1 MPTMSDTVNITI
13 DGRSCTVPAGI
24 TILQACRDSGVE
36 VPALCYME
44 GLVADA
50 ACSLCV
56 VEVKGA
62 RTLTR
67 SCVNVVHEG
76 MSILTRS
83 ERVRDARKTNLEL
96 ILANHPQDCFT
107 CDRNQNC
114 ELRTLAYDLGVRET
128 PYPATRR
135 LNRPVD
141 DSSASII
148 RDPNKCILC
157 KRCVAVCARVQEV
170 SAIDSMNRGQNT
182 VVSTFGNS
190 GLAGAYCINCGQC
203 VLVCPTGA
211 LVEKSEVAEVW
222 KALSNPKKTVVV
234 QTAPAVR
241 VAIGEAFGLPQG
253 TPVTG
258 RMVAALRRL
267 GFNCVFD
274 TDFTADL
281 TIMEEGH
288 ELIHRLTNK
297 GVLPMITSCSPGW
310 IKFAEH
316 FYPEQLP
323 NLSSCKSPQQ
333 MFGPIAK
340 TFYAEKMKLDPREMV
355 VVSIMPC
362 TAKKFEAKRPEMDGA
377 FKYWQKKMDLKDSE
391 HFPDVDHVL
400 TTRELAR
407 MLKEAGVDLA
417 AMKEEAFDNPLG
429 ESTGAAV
436 IFGVTGGVMEAALRT
451 AYEVV
456 TGKTL
461 ANLDFEQVRGLD
473 GIKQAD
479 IQVGDLTLKVAIA
492 NGLGNARVLL
502 EQIKA
507 GKSPYHFIEIMTCPG
522 GCIGGGGQP
531 LAHGKTT
538 RNKRMAGLYKE
549 DKSLP
554 LRKSHE
560 NPSVQE
566 LYKQFLGKPLGH
578 LSHELLHTRYI
589 NRGIS
594 TFDAAGKSGQ
604 CIPHDRS
611 ARQRAGQNKAKPA
624 TKRATGKKQ
633 RRGVE

>member
-1 MPTMSDTVNITI
+1 MNETVSITI
-13 DGRSCTVPAGI
+13 DGWPYTVPAGI
-24 TILQACRDSGVE
+24 TILQACRESGIE

-67 SCVNVVHEG
+67 SCVNLVFEG
-76 MSILTRS
+76 MAILTRS
-83 ERVRDARKTNLEL
+83 ERVREARKTNLEL

-114 ELRTLAYDLGVRET
+114 ELRTLAFDLGVRET
-128 PYPATRR
+128 PYAATRR
-135 LNRPVD
+135 LDRPVD
-141 DSSASII
+141 DSSDSII

-157 KRCVAVCARVQEV
+157 KRCVAVCAKVQGV
-170 SAIDSMNRGQNT
+170 HAIDQMNRGQNT
-182 VVSTFGNS
+182 VVSTFGNN
-190 GLAGAYCINCGQC
+190 GLAHAYCINCGQC
-203 VLVCPTGA
+203 VMVCPTGA
-211 LVEKSEVAEVW
+211 LVEKSEVAAVW
-222 KALSNPKKTVVV
+222 RALADPKKTVVV

-241 VAIGEAFGLPQG
+241 VAIGEAFGFPQG

-258 RMVAALRRL
+258 KLAASLRRL
-267 GFNCVFD
+267 GFNGVFD

-288 ELIHRLTNK
+288 ELIDRLTHK

-310 IKFAEH
+310 IKYAEH
-316 FYPEQLP
+316 FYPGLLP
-323 NLSSCKSPQQ
+323 HLSSCKSPQQ
-333 MFGPIAK
+333 MFGPLAK
-340 TFYAEKMKLDPREMV
+340 TFYAERLQLDPRDLV

-362 TAKKFEAKRPEMDGA
+362 TAKKYEAKRPEMDAA
-377 FKYWQKKMDLKDSE
+377 FHYWQDKMGLKDNE
-391 HFPDVDHVL
+391 RFPDVDHVL

-407 MLKEAGVDLA
+407 MLKEAGIDFA
-417 AMKEEAFDNPLG
+417 GFKDEPFDDPLG

-456 TGKTL
+456 TGQTL
-461 ANLDFEQVRGLD
+461 PQVEFEQVRGLE
-473 GIKQAD
+473 GIKHAD

-492 NGLGNARVLL
+492 NGLANARVLV
-502 EQIKA
+502 EQIKD
-507 GKSPYHFIEIMTCPG
+507 GTSPYHFIEIMTCPG

-531 LAHGKTT
+531 LNLEKTT
-538 RNKRMAGLYKE
+538 KPKRMAGIYQE
-549 DKSLP
+549 DRNLP

-560 NPSVQE
+560 NPAVQA
-566 LYKQFLGKPLGH
+566 LYQQFLGQPLGH
-578 LSHELLHTRYI
+578 LSHELLHTHYL
-589 NRGIS
+589 NRGTRRYATVGHGS
-594 TFDAAGKSGQ
+594 RGGGLQPPCPAPSPNQAA
-604 CIPHDRS
+604 P
-611 ARQRAGQNKAKPA
+611 
-624 TKRATGKKQ
+624 
-633 RRGVE
+633 

>member
-1 MPTMSDTVNITI
+1 MSNTVTITI
-13 DGRSCTVPAGI
+13 DGRPCTVPAGL
-24 TILQACRDSGVE
+24 TILQACRESGVDI
-36 VPALCYME
+36 PALCYME

-62 RTLTR
+62 RTLIR
-67 SCVNVVHEG
+67 SCVNVVQEG
-76 MSILTRS
+76 MAVSTRS

-135 LNRPVD
+135 LNQPVD
-141 DSSASII
+141 SSSASII

-157 KRCVAVCARVQEV
+157 KRCVAVCARVQAV
-170 SAIDSMNRGQNT
+170 NAIDSMNRGQNT

-222 KALSNPKKTVVV
+222 KALADPKKTVVV

-241 VAIGEAFGLPQG
+241 VAIGEAFGFAQG

-258 RMVAALRRL
+258 KMVAALRRL
-267 GFNCVFD
+267 GFTRVFD

-323 NLSSCKSPQQ
+323 HLSSCKSPQQ
-333 MFGPIAK
+333 MFGPLAK
-340 TFYAEKMKLDPREMV
+340 TFYAEKMKLDPRDVV
-355 VVSIMPC
+355 VVSVMPC

-377 FKYWQKKMDLKDSE
+377 FKHWQKKMGLKDAE
-391 HFPDVDHVL
+391 RFPDVDHVL

-407 MLKEAGVDLA
+407 MLKEAGIDFA
-417 AMKEEAFDNPLG
+417 ALKEEEFDNPLG
-429 ESTGAAV
+429 ASTGAAV

-461 ANLDFEQVRGLD
+461 AKVDFEQVRGLE
-473 GIKQAD
+473 GIKHAD

-502 EQIKA
+502 DQIKA

-531 LAHGKTT
+531 INTEKTT
-538 RNKRMAGLYKE
+538 KPKRMAGIYKE

-578 LSHELLHTRYI
+578 LSHELLHTHYI
-589 NRGIS
+589 NRGTS
-594 TFDAAGKSGQ
+594 KFNPSQETCSCHDHASPAKKAA
-604 CIPHDRS
+604 PR
-611 ARQRAGQNKAKPA
+611 KPA
-624 TKRATGKKQ
+624 VKKASKKK
-633 RRGVE
+633 

>member
-1 MPTMSDTVNITI
+1 MITITI
-13 DGRSCTVPAGI
+13 DGRPCTVPAGI

-62 RTLTR
+62 RTLVR
-67 SCVNVVHEG
+67 SCVNLVHEG
-76 MSILTRS
+76 MAISTRS

-128 PYPATRR
+128 PYAPTRR
-135 LNRPVD
+135 LNQPVD
-141 DSSASII
+141 DSSPSIV
-148 RDPNKCILC
+148 RDSNKCILC
-157 KRCVAVCARVQEV
+157 KRCVAVCAKVQAV
-170 SAIDSMNRGQNT
+170 NAIDSMNRGQNT

-211 LVEKSEVAEVW
+211 LTEKSEVAQVW
-222 KALSNPKKTVVV
+222 KALADPKKTVVV

-241 VAIGEAFGLPQG
+241 VAIGEAFGFPQG

-258 RMVAALRRL
+258 KMVAALRRL
-267 GFNCVFD
+267 GFNRVFD

-281 TIMEEGH
+281 TIMEEGY
-288 ELIHRLTNK
+288 ELIQRLTSK

-316 FYPEQLP
+316 FYPGQLP
-323 NLSSCKSPQQ
+323 HLSSCKSPQQ
-333 MFGPIAK
+333 MFGPVAK
-340 TFYAEKMKLDPREMV
+340 TFYAEKMKLDPRDVV

-377 FKYWQKKMDLKDSE
+377 FKYWQKKMNLKASE
-391 HFPDVDHVL
+391 RFPDVDHVL

-407 MLKEAGVDLA
+407 MLKEAGIDLA
-417 AMKEEAFDNPLG
+417 ALKEEEFDNPLG
-429 ESTGAAV
+429 ASTGAAV

-461 ANLDFEQVRGLD
+461 AKVDFEQVRGLE

-502 EQIKA
+502 DQIKA
-507 GKSPYHFIEIMTCPG
+507 GTSPYHFIEIMTCPG

-531 LAHGKTT
+531 LNNEKTT
-538 RNKRMAGLYKE
+538 KSKRMAGIYKE
-549 DKSLP
+549 DKSLS

-566 LYKQFLGKPLGH
+566 LYKQFLGQPLGH
-578 LSHELLHTRYI
+578 LSHELLHTHYL
-589 NRGIS
+589 NRGTS
-594 TFDAAGKSGQ
+594 KFSPPEESCG
-604 CIPHDRS
+604 CHDHAS
-611 ARQRAGQNKAKPA
+611 PAKKPA
-624 TKRATGKKQ
+624 AKKPAAKKPAKKK
-633 RRGVE
+633 

>member
-1 MPTMSDTVNITI
+1 MNETVTISI
-13 DGRSCTVPAGI
+13 DGWPYTVPAGI
-24 TILQACRDSGVE
+24 TILQACRDSGID

-67 SCVNVVHEG
+67 SCVNLVFEG
-76 MSILTRS
+76 MAISTRS

-96 ILANHPQDCFT
+96 LLANHPQDCFT

-114 ELRTLAYDLGVRET
+114 ELRTLAFDLGVRET
-128 PYPATRR
+128 PYAATRR

-141 DSSASII
+141 DSSDSLI

-157 KRCVAVCARVQEV
+157 KRCVAVCAKVQGV
-170 SAIDSMNRGQNT
+170 HAIDSMNRGQNT
-182 VVSTFGNS
+182 VVSTFGNN
-190 GLAGAYCINCGQC
+190 GLAHAYCVNCGQC
-203 VLVCPTGA
+203 VMVCPTGA
-211 LVEKSEVAEVW
+211 LVEKSEVTQVW
-222 KALSNPKKTVVV
+222 KALANPKKTVLV

-241 VAIGEAFGLPQG
+241 VAIGEAFGFPQG
-253 TPVTG
+253 TPLTG
-258 RMVAALRRL
+258 KLAAALRRL
-267 GFNCVFD
+267 GFNGVFD
-274 TDFTADL
+274 TNFTADL

-288 ELIHRLTNK
+288 ELLDRLTHH

-316 FYPEQLP
+316 FYPDQLDH
-323 NLSSCKSPQQ
+323 LSSCKSPQQ
-333 MFGPIAK
+333 MFGPLAK
-340 TFYAEKMKLDPREMV
+340 TFYAEKLQLDPRDIV

-362 TAKKFEAKRPEMDGA
+362 TAKKYEARRPGMDSA
-377 FKYWQKKMDLKDSE
+377 FHYWKSKLGLTDAD
-391 HFPDVDHVL
+391 HFNDVDQVL

-407 MLKEAGVDLA
+407 MLKEAGIDFARLDD
-417 AMKEEAFDNPLG
+417 EPFDDPLG

-461 ANLDFEQVRGLD
+461 PLLDFEQVRGLE

-479 IQVGDLTLKVAIA
+479 IQIGDLTLKVAVA
-492 NGLGNARVLL
+492 NGLANARVLI

-507 GKSPYHFIEIMTCPG
+507 GESPYHFIEIMTCPG

-531 LAHGKTT
+531 ITLEKDTK
-538 RNKRMAGLYKE
+538 RKRMDGIYQE

-560 NPSVQE
+560 NPSVQA
-566 LYKQFLGKPLGH
+566 LYQKFLGQPLGH
-578 LSHELLHTRYI
+578 LSHELLHTPYLK
-589 NRGIS
+589 RG
-594 TFDAAGKSGQ
+594 TRRFAADAVAASRLGAQ
-604 CIPHDRS
+604 AIR
-611 ARQRAGQNKAKPA
+611 
-624 TKRATGKKQ
+624 
-633 RRGVE
+633 

>member
-1 MPTMSDTVNITI
+1 MNETVTINI
-13 DGRSCTVPAGI
+13 DGWPYTVPAGI
-24 TILQACRDSGVE
+24 TILQACRESGID

-67 SCVNVVHEG
+67 SCVNLVYEG
-76 MSILTRS
+76 MHISTRS
-83 ERVRDARKTNLEL
+83 ERVRDARKVNLEL

-114 ELRTLAYDLGVRET
+114 ELRTLAFDLGVRET
-128 PYPATRR
+128 PYLATRR
-135 LNRPVD
+135 LDRPVD
-141 DSSASII
+141 ASSDSII

-157 KRCVAVCARVQEV
+157 KRCVAVCAKVQGV

-182 VVSTFGNS
+182 VVSTFDNS
-190 GLAGAYCINCGQC
+190 GLANAYCINCGQC

-222 KALSNPKKTVVV
+222 KALADPQKTVVV

-241 VAIGEAFGLPQG
+241 VAIGDAFGFPHG

-258 RMVAALRRL
+258 KLVAALRRL
-267 GFNCVFD
+267 GFNGVFD

-288 ELIHRLTNK
+288 ELIHRLTNH

-333 MFGPIAK
+333 MFGAIAK
-340 TFYAEKMKLDPREMV
+340 TFYAEKMQLDPRNLV
-355 VVSIMPC
+355 VVSVMPC
-362 TAKKFEAKRPEMDGA
+362 TAKKYEAKRPEMASA
-377 FKYWQKKMDLKDSE
+377 FEHWQTKMHLNDAE
-391 HFPDVDHVL
+391 RFPDVDHVL

-407 MLKEAGVDLA
+407 MLKEAGIDFA
-417 AMKEEAFDNPLG
+417 RFKDEQFDNPLG

-456 TGKTL
+456 SGETL
-461 ANLDFEQVRGLD
+461 PQIDFEQVRGLE
-473 GIKQAD
+473 GIKHAD
-479 IQVGDLTLKVAIA
+479 IQIGELTLKVAVA
-492 NGLGNARVLL
+492 NGLGNAKVLV

-507 GKSPYHFIEIMTCPG
+507 GQSPYHFIEIMTCPG

-531 LAHGKTT
+531 ITLEKDIK
-538 RNKRMAGLYKE
+538 NKRMAGIYQE
-549 DKSLP
+549 DLSLP

-566 LYKQFLGKPLGH
+566 LYKQFLGQPLGH
-578 LSHELLHTRYI
+578 LSHELLHTHYS
-589 NRGIS
+589 NRGTRKFPDNGQATS
-594 TFDAAGKSGQ
+594 EPKGK
-604 CIPHDRS
+604 PTARKS
-611 ARQRAGQNKAKPA
+611 AVKKAPGRA
-624 TKRATGKKQ
+624 
-633 RRGVE
+633 

>member
-1 MPTMSDTVNITI
+1 MNESVSISI
-13 DGRSCTVPAGI
+13 DGWRYTVPAGI
-24 TILQACRDSGVE
+24 TILQACRDSGIE

-67 SCVNVVHEG
+67 SCVNLVFDG
-76 MSILTRS
+76 MAISTRS

-96 ILANHPQDCFT
+96 LLANHPQDCFT

-114 ELRTLAYDLGVRET
+114 ELRTLAFDLGVRET
-128 PYPATRR
+128 PYAPTRR

-141 DSSASII
+141 DSSDSIV

-157 KRCVAVCARVQEV
+157 KRCVAVCAKVQGV
-170 SAIDSMNRGQNT
+170 HAIDTINRGQNT
-182 VVSTFGNS
+182 VVSTFGNN
-190 GLAGAYCINCGQC
+190 GLAHAYCVNCGQC
-203 VLVCPTGA
+203 VMVCPTGA
-211 LVEKSEVAEVW
+211 LVEKSEVAQVW
-222 KALSNPKKTVVV
+222 KALADPKKTVVV

-241 VAIGEAFGLPQG
+241 VAIGEAFGFPQG
-253 TPVTG
+253 TPLTG
-258 RMVAALRRL
+258 KLSAALRRL
-267 GFNCVFD
+267 GFNGVFD
-274 TDFTADL
+274 TNFAADL

-288 ELIHRLTNK
+288 ELIDRLTHQ

-316 FYPEQLP
+316 FYPDLLGH
-323 NLSSCKSPQQ
+323 LSTCKSPQQ
-333 MFGPIAK
+333 MFGPLAK
-340 TFYAEKMKLDPREMV
+340 TFYAEKLHLDPRDIV

-362 TAKKFEAKRPEMDGA
+362 TAKKFEARRPEMDGA
-377 FKYWQKKMDLKDSE
+377 FRYWKTKLGLTDTG
-391 HFPDVDHVL
+391 HFPDVDQVL

-407 MLKEAGVDLA
+407 MLKEAGIDFARLA
-417 AMKEEAFDNPLG
+417 DEPFDDPLG

-451 AYEVV
+451 ACEVV
-456 TGKTL
+456 TGQPLPKI
-461 ANLDFEQVRGLD
+461 DFEQVRGLE

-479 IQVGDLTLKVAIA
+479 IEVGDLSLKVAVA
-492 NGLGNARVLL
+492 NGLANARVLV

-507 GKSPYHFIEIMTCPG
+507 GESPYHFIEIMTCPG

-531 LAHGKTT
+531 ISREKNTKN
-538 RNKRMAGLYKE
+538 RRMAGIYQA

-560 NPSVQE
+560 NPSVQA
-566 LYKQFLGKPLGH
+566 LYQQFLGQPLGH
-578 LSHELLHTRYI
+578 LSHELLHTHYLK
-589 NRGIS
+589 RGTRTCS
-594 TFDAAGKSGQ
+594 DDSPVPPKGNPGAGKE
-604 CIPHDRS
+604 DRNH
-611 ARQRAGQNKAKPA
+611 G
-624 TKRATGKKQ
+624 
-633 RRGVE
+633 

>member
-1 MPTMSDTVNITI
+1 MNETVTIVI
-13 DGRSCTVPAGI
+13 DGRPCTVAAGL
-24 TILQACRDSGVE
+24 TILAACRQSGVE

-44 GLVADA
+44 GLPADA

-67 SCVNVVHEG
+67 SCVTQIHDG
-76 MSILTRS
+76 MEISTRS
-83 ERVRDARKTNLEL
+83 ARVRDARRTNLEL

-114 ELRTLAYDLGVRET
+114 ELRALAFDLGVRET
-128 PYPATRR
+128 PYAATRR
-135 LNRPVD
+135 LNHPVD
-141 DSSASII
+141 ASSDSII
-148 RDPNKCILC
+148 RDPNKCVLC
-157 KRCVAVCARVQEV
+157 RRCVAVCATVQSV
-170 SAIDSMNRGQNT
+170 HAIDVMHRGQNA
-182 VVSTFGNS
+182 VVGTFGGGGMGHS
-190 GLAGAYCINCGQC
+190 YCVNCGQC

-211 LVEKSEVAEVW
+211 LVEKSEVAPVW
-222 KALSNPKKTVVV
+222 RALADPKKTVVV

-241 VAIGEAFGLPQG
+241 VAIGDAFGMATG
-253 TPVTG
+253 TPITG
-258 RMVAALRRL
+258 KMAAALRRL
-267 GFNCVFD
+267 GFNGVFD
-274 TDFTADL
+274 TDFAADL

-288 ELIHRLTNK
+288 ELIQRLTQG

-323 NLSSCKSPQQ
+323 HLSTCKSPQQ
-333 MFGPIAK
+333 MFGSLAK
-340 TFYAEKMKLDPREMV
+340 TFYAEQLKLDPRDIE

-362 TAKKFEAKRPEMDGA
+362 TAKKYEARRPGMDAAFE
-377 FKYWQKKMDLKDSE
+377 YWQPKLGLRDDE

-407 MLKEAGVDLA
+407 MLKEAGIDFTHLPD
-417 AMKEEAFDNPLG
+417 EEFDHPLG

-456 TGKTL
+456 TGNTL
-461 ANLDFEQVRGLD
+461 PRLDFEEVRGLE
-473 GIKQAD
+473 GIKEAD
-479 IQVGDLTLKVAIA
+479 IQIGELTLKVAVA
-492 NGLGNARVLL
+492 NGLGNARVLA

-507 GKSPYHFIEIMTCPG
+507 GKSPYHFIEIMSCPG

-531 LAHGKTT
+531 LSFDPAAKGL
-538 RNKRMAGLYKE
+538 RMAGIYQE
-549 DKSLP
+549 DRSLP

-560 NPSVQE
+560 NPSVQA
-566 LYKQFLGKPLGH
+566 LYQQFLGKPLGH
-578 LSHELLHTRYI
+578 LSHELLHTHYLH
-589 NRGIS
+589 RGTR
-594 TFDAAGKSGQ
+594 TFPAPGAAPATTTR
-604 CIPHDRS
+604 PHGRT
-611 ARQRAGQNKAKPA
+611 AKPA
-624 TKRATGKKQ
+624 AKL
-633 RRGVE
+633 

>member
-1 MPTMSDTVNITI
+1 MSDTAKVNVTI
-13 DGRSCTVPAGI
+13 DGRVCQVRAGQ
-24 TILQACRDSGVE
+24 TILDACRESGID

-44 GLVADA
+44 GLSADA

-62 RTLTR
+62 RTLVR
-67 SCVNVVHEG
+67 SCVNTVSEG
-76 MSILTRS
+76 QEIFTRT

-96 ILANHPQDCFT
+96 ILANHPKDCFT

-114 ELRTLAYDLGVRET
+114 ELRELAYELGVRET
-128 PYPATRR
+128 AYPPTKK
-135 LNRPVD
+135 LNLPVD
-141 DSSASII
+141 NSSPSII

-157 KRCVAVCARVQEV
+157 KRCVAVCAKVQAT
-170 SAIDSMNRGQNT
+170 SAIDVVNRGQNT
-182 VVSTFGNS
+182 VVSTFENS
-190 GLAGAYCINCGQC
+190 GLANTYCVNCGQC

-211 LVEKSEVAEVW
+211 LTEKSSVAEVW
-222 KALSNPKKTVVV
+222 KELSNPKKSVVV

-241 VAIGEAFGLPQG
+241 VALGEAFGIAQG

-258 RMVAALRRL
+258 KMVAALRRL
-267 GFNCVFD
+267 GFNRVFD

-323 NLSSCKSPQQ
+323 HLSTCKSPQQ
-333 MFGPIAK
+333 MFGPLAK
-340 TFYAEKMKLDPREMV
+340 TFYAEKLKLDPRDVV

-362 TAKKFEAKRPEMDGA
+362 TAKKYECQRPEMDGA
-377 FKYWQKKMDLKDSE
+377 FKYWQKKMGLKDSE
-391 HFPDVDHVL
+391 RFPDVDYVL
-400 TTRELAR
+400 TTRELSR
-407 MLKEAGVDLA
+407 MLKEAGVDFA
-417 AMKEEAFDNPLG
+417 ALPDEAFDNPLG

-456 TGKTL
+456 TGKAL
-461 ANLDFEQVRGLD
+461 PKLDLEMVRGLE
-473 GIKQAD
+473 GIKHAD
-479 IQVGDLTLKVAIA
+479 VQVGAITLKVAIA

-502 EQIKA
+502 DQIKA
-507 GKSPYHFIEIMTCPG
+507 GTSPYHFIEIMTCPG

-531 LAHGKTT
+531 LAKDRAGAKS
-538 RNKRMAGLYKE
+538 KRMHGIYKE
-549 DKSLP
+549 DRSLP

-560 NPSVQE
+560 NLSVQA

-578 LSHELLHTRYI
+578 LSHELLHTHYTP
-589 NRGIS
+589 RGTC
-594 TFDAAGKSGQ
+594 TFAAPVAHAEAECGSCHACGDK
-604 CIPHDRS
+604 P
-611 ARQRAGQNKAKPA
+611 KKPA
-624 TKRATGKKQ
+624 AKRAKGAKN
-633 RRGVE
+633 G